1 MSNFPLLPAEPSLFS
16 KKALHMSVNKAQYQS
31 KHRQTDGLT
40 DVIITADDLVCPEC
54 CQWLGM
60 GHVVSA
66 GQLYCLLKLHKYEK
80 R

>member
-40 DVIITADDLVCPEC
+40 DVIITADDLVSGALPVAGDGSCREC
-54 CQWLGM
+54 RP
-60 GHVVSA
+60 A
-66 GQLYCLLKLHKYEK
+66 LLPS
-80 R
+80 